1 MFARVTPGR
10 TDVATIAQLR
20 QLTEERLIP
29 AFRQMPGLVHYLALF
44 DDQTGQTLSITVWET
59 REQATAPPA
68 RLGDVRSE
76 YEALGLEFGPTQ
88 TFEVA
93 AQA

>member
-10 TDVATIAQLR
+10 TDVATIGQLR
-20 QLTEERLIP
+20 QLTQDRLIP
-29 AFRQMPGLVHYLALF
+29 AFQQMPGLVHYLALF
-44 DDQTGQTLSITVWET
+44 DDQTGQTMSITVWET
-59 REQATAPPA
+59 KEQATAPPA
-68 RLGDVRSE
+68 RLGDVRE
-76 YEALGLEFGPTQ
+76 AYEALGLEFGPTQ

>member
-1 MFARVTPGR
+1 MFARITPGR
-10 TDVATIAQLR
+10 TDLATIGQLR
-20 QLTEERLIP
+20 QLTEDRLIP
-29 AFRQMPGLVHYLALF
+29 AFQQMPGLVHYLALF

-59 REQATAPPA
+59 REQAMSPPA
-68 RLGDVRSE
+68 RLGDVRE
-76 YEALGLEFGPTQ
+76 AYEALGLEFGPTQ

>member
-20 QLTEERLIP
+20 KLTEERLIP
-29 AFRQMPGLVHYLALF
+29 AFQQMPGLVHYLALF
-44 DDQTGQTLSITVWET
+44 DDQTGQTISITVWET
-59 REQATAPPA
+59 KEQASAPPT
-68 RLGDVRSE
+68 RLGDVRAE
-76 YEALGLEFGPTQ
+76 YAALGLEFGPTQ
-88 TFEVA
+88 TYEVA